1 MCHRAKRSIWTLVSW
16 LLAFSTVNA
25 ADIAVSETDD
35 EIRIETQFLKAAI
48 RKVGYV
54 SGVAREPLVDKNT
67 GFHDAGFGLDIADW
81 IMEPGSDMSYRKQ
94 LDPELIYRF
103 GNAYHGQRA
112 KRSIEGPQICT
123 QAKRLDPR
131 IIRGQRFVAIEQ
143 SFRYRTSAPG
153 RKAGSTWTQRLVF
166 PDDTR
171 YFISMDRIDAVN
183 DSDAMFLRLDLPGH
197 IRHQQ
202 GDTFQQ
208 VYLSYQ
214 GLIPASAFQSKF
226 APDERFNYRRDQNPQ
241 PTRFI
246 RAYQLR
252 NRQTGQ
258 AGPWLAGMTLDPAV
272 VHEAWCHQ
280 REYVCLIE
288 EIGGRPI
295 KSGQSF
301 SAAFIVGYFDDIPQM
316 NRVYDRYRD
325 KTRLEVDSTGW
336 KLH

>member
-1 MCHRAKRSIWTLVSW
+1 MPHRAMRSIGMLLFW
-16 LLAFSTVNA
+16 LLAVPTVHA

-54 SGVAREPLVDKNT
+54 SGVARESLVDKNT
-67 GFHDAGFGLDIADW
+67 GFHDVGFGLDIADW
-81 IMEPGSDMSYRKQ
+81 IMEPGSDLSYRKQ
-94 LDPELIYRF
+94 LDPELVYRF

-123 QAKRLDPR
+123 QAKRLTPR

-143 SFRYRTSAPG
+143 SFRYRTAAPG
-153 RKAGSTWTQRLVF
+153 RKTGSTWTQRLVF

-214 GLIPASAFQSKF
+214 GLIPATAFRSNF

-241 PTRFI
+241 PKRFI

-258 AGPWLAGMTLDPAV
+258 AGPWLAGMTLDPSV

-280 REYVCLIE
+280 RGYVCMIE

-295 KSGQSF
+295 KAGQSF
-301 SAAFIVGYFDDIPQM
+301 SAAFIVGYFDDIPHM
-316 NRVYDRYRD
+316 NRVYDRYGY
-325 KTRLEVDSTGW
+325 KTRLEVDAAGW

>member
-1 MCHRAKRSIWTLVSW
+1 MLSCLFVM
-16 LLAFSTVNA
+16 STAQA
-25 ADIAVSETDD
+25 AEITIRESDD
-35 EIRIETQFLKAAI
+35 EIHIETPFLKAAI
-48 RKVGYV
+48 RKTGYV
-54 SGVAREPLVDKNT
+54 SGVARESLRDKIS

-81 IMEPGSDMSYRKQ
+81 IMEPGSDKSYRKQ
-94 LDPELIYRF
+94 LDPELVYRF
-103 GNAYHGQRA
+103 GNPYHGQRA

-123 QAKRLDPR
+123 QAKRLNPR
-131 IIRGQRFVAIEQ
+131 IIRGKRFVAIEQ

-153 RKAGSTWTQRLVF
+153 RKTGSTWTQRLVF

-171 YFISMDRIDAVN
+171 YFISMDRIDSVN

-214 GLIPASAFQSKF
+214 GLIPASAFRSNF
-226 APDERFNYRRDQNPQ
+226 APDEQFNYRRDEHPTPQ
-241 PTRFI
+241 RFV

-252 NRQTGQ
+252 DRQTGQ
-258 AGPWLAGMTLDPAV
+258 AGPWLAGMTLDPTV

-280 REYVCLIE
+280 RGYVCMIE

-295 KSGQSF
+295 KAGQSF
-301 SAAFIVGYFDDIPQM
+301 SAAFIVGYFDDITQM
-316 NRVYDRYRD
+316 HQVYDRYRD
-325 KTRLEVDSTGW
+325 HSRLEVDTSGW